1 MLPFSLVLLLT
12 IGVIALIQ
20 STSYEK
26 IVSEVSHKLL
36 ASFTKN
42 VSNDLRFF
50 LNEPFKAN
58 LTLSDTIQRYQL
70 YQPHDLSQLNP
81 YFESSLTNLYHDLE
95 QMNVVGFGGINGEF
109 LGFRR
114 EPNQGLSLML
124 QDSRT
129 DNNLIIYR
137 GKDISSDIRSTIEN
151 YDPRIRP
158 WYTPAAETLQPS
170 WSPIYAN
177 ADERKE
183 TTLSAINPVLQNNKL
198 LGVVVTDVKL
208 NNFNKFLIQEQEL
221 TTGSIYI
228 IDPEQRLVAHS
239 ELGSVVSLGTPHSPK
254 GSRLLASESPNPII
268 RQSAKELSSINLK
281 ALVQE
286 YSFVFN
292 TKNDRYFN
300 QISRYQDRY
309 GLEWYI
315 VVSISESDLLGY
327 LPQQQRKGLFL
338 GLVIGLVGLT
348 IGLVVINRII
358 QPIFTTAN
366 AAKSLASG
374 DWKHTIH
381 NKGSIYETTMLMD
394 AFSDMTQKLQSSFQ
408 ALRDQILYDSL
419 THLYSRQGLIE
430 SVNTDEHTAKH
441 RCLILIGVKAFRD
454 INDSFGHLH
463 GDQLL
468 VAIAKRLKNH
478 FSQQVVLSRV
488 SGDEFA
494 IYLNEVRDSS
504 DMMQKA
510 QELHAIFNTP
520 FTTQGEEVLLKV
532 SIGIIEGDL
541 TTSSISEWLRNA
553 SIALSQAKN
562 APQGIVIYHPD
573 MALASEMKTR
583 LTTELGYAIENQEF
597 VPFYQPVINLKT
609 GEIKGAE
616 ALIRWF
622 SPQRG
627 MVSPVE
633 FIPIAEDNGMII
645 EIGRFMLNQACK
657 DTAQRIQSGQWAP
670 DFHINVNLSVCQLTQ
685 DNFISELK
693 HTLTTTQ
700 LPAENLTLEITESR
714 LVNHDSQTIKTIKKI
729 RRLGVRIAIDD
740 FGTGYSSLAYL
751 HQLPFDCLKIDRS
764 FVSPLTKETLDTSV
778 VVAIIN
784 MTKGFH
790 IDIVAEGVETAEQ
803 AQLLTSLGC
812 PSAQGYLYSRPVP
825 IEEWPTDL
833 VNVSS

>member
-12 IGVIALIQ
+12 IGVIAFIQ

-26 IVSEVSHKLL
+26 MVKEVSHKLL
-36 ASFTKN
+36 AAFTKN
-42 VSNDLRFF
+42 VSNDLKLF
-50 LNEPFKAN
+50 LDEPFKAN

-70 YQPHDLSQLNP
+70 YQPHDLSQLDP
-81 YFESSLTNLYHDLE
+81 YFEGSLTNLYHDLE
-95 QMNVVGFGGINGEF
+95 QMNVIGFGGINGEF
-109 LGFRR
+109 IGFRR
-114 EPNQGLSLML
+114 ETNQGLSLML

-137 GKDISSDIRSTIEN
+137 GKEISDDIRSVIEN
-151 YDPRIRP
+151 YDPRVRP
-158 WYTPAAETLQPS
+158 WYTPAAETLKPS

-183 TTLSAINPVLQNNKL
+183 TTLSAINPVLKNNQL

-208 NNFNKFLIQEQEL
+208 NNFNKFLIQEKEL

-239 ELGSVVSLGTPHSPK
+239 DLGSVVSLGTPNSPR
-254 GSRLLASESPNPII
+254 GSRLLANESPNPVI
-268 RQSAKELSSINLK
+268 RQSAKEVGSLNLE
-281 ALVQE
+281 ALAQAH
-286 YSFVFN
+286 SFVFN
-292 TKNDRYFN
+292 TDDDRYFN
-300 QISRYQDRY
+300 QVTRYQDRY

-315 VVSISESDLLGY
+315 VVSISEGDLLGY
-327 LPQQQRKGLFL
+327 LPQQQQTGLFL
-338 GLVIGLVGLT
+338 GLIIGVIGLVVGL
-348 IGLVVINRII
+348 IVINRII

-374 DWKHTIH
+374 DWKYAIQD
-381 NKGSIYETTMLMD
+381 KGTIYETSMLMD

-419 THLYSRQGLIE
+419 TQLHSRQGLIE
-430 SVNTDEHTAKH
+430 AVNIDASTTQH
-441 RCLILIGVKAFRD
+441 RGLILIGVKAFRD
-454 INDSFGHLH
+454 VNDSLGHLH

-468 VAIAKRLKNH
+468 IAIAQRLRHH
-478 FSQQVVLSRV
+478 FSQQVILARV

-494 IYLNEVRDSS
+494 IYLHTVHDTS
-504 DMMQKA
+504 DMLQKA
-510 QELHAIFNTP
+510 QELHAMFNTP

-532 SIGIIEGDL
+532 SIGTMEGNL
-541 TTSSISEWLRNA
+541 ATSSISEWLRNA
-553 SIALSQAKN
+553 SIALSQAKHS
-562 APQGIVIYHPD
+562 PQGIVLYHPD

-583 LTTELGYAIENQEF
+583 LTTELGYAIDNQEF
-597 VPFYQPVINLKT
+597 VPFYQPVINLET
-609 GEIKGAE
+609 GQIKGAE

-627 MVSPVE
+627 MVSPAD

-645 EIGRFMLNQACK
+645 DIGRFILNQACK
-657 DTAQRIQSGQWAP
+657 DTAQRIQKGEWAP
-670 DFHINVNLSVCQLTQ
+670 DFHINVNLSVCQLTR
-685 DNFISELK
+685 DNFIDELK

-700 LPAENLTLEITESR
+700 LPAKNLTLEITESR
-714 LVNHDSQTIKTIKKI
+714 LVNHDSHTIKTIKKI

-764 FVSPLTKETLDTSV
+764 FVAPLTKETLETSV
-778 VVAIIN
+778 IVAIIN
-784 MTKGFH
+784 MTKGFN

-803 AQLLTSLGC
+803 AQLLASLGC